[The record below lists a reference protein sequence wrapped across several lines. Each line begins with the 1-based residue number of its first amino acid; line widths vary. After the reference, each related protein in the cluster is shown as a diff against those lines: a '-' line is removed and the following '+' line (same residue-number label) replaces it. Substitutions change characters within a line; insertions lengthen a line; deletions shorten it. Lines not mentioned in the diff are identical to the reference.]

1 MAGPTIAFICPT
13 CGHFDYAIKA
23 IRSFLEYTPDP
34 VAIVVDDAS
43 PDWDEPRWRAF
54 VDSGRPRVSH
64 HRFRENGGLT
74 RSWNWG
80 IRRAIDMGAGY
91 VIAGNSDILFCEG
104 WYRGLVEALES
115 GHALAGP
122 ISNAPGP
129 TSRGKACIAAYY
141 PGFRLVDDLDYLN
154 YVSGVLRRAYLGY
167 HVVASINGFFQMARA
182 DVWWAGRYDDDHVY
196 QPRNLMTGSEDELQ
210 ARWAALGRK
219 AVVCPASF
227 IFHYRSV
234 TRGRDYLHGLWYR
247 ENLRIRPPRPPA
259 R

>member
-1 MAGPTIAFICPT
+1 M
-13 CGHFDYAIKA
+13 
-23 IRSFLEYTPDP
+23 
-34 VAIVVDDAS
+34 
-43 PDWDEPRWRAF
+43 
-54 VDSGRPRVSH
+54 
-64 HRFRENGGLT
+64 T

-80 IRRAIDMGAGY
+80 IRRAIDMGARY

-129 TSRGKACIAAYY
+129 TSRGKASITAYY
-141 PGFRLVDDLDYLN
+141 PGFRLVDDLNYLN
-154 YVSGVLRRAYLGY
+154 YVSGVLCRAYLGY
-167 HVVASINGFFQMARA
+167 HVEASINGFFQMARA

-210 ARWAALGRK
+210 ARWARRAGRPSSAPRHSSSITGPSRAGGITCMGCGTARNIASGRLAPL
-219 AVVCPASF
+219 AVTLTAADRTDTPGASG
-227 IFHYRSV
+227 S
-234 TRGRDYLHGLWYR
+234 RGRRGDLTGGR
-247 ENLRIRPPRPPA
+247 CRSRRG

>member
-23 IRSFLEYTPDP
+23 IRSFLKYTPDP
-34 VAIVVDDAS
+34 RVIIVDDAS
-43 PDWDEPRWRAF
+43 PDWDDPRWRAF
-54 VDSGRPRVSH
+54 VDSGRPHVSH
-64 HRFRENGGLT
+64 HRFRENGGVT

-129 TSRGKACIAAYY
+129 TSRGKASITAYY
-141 PGFRLVDDLDYLN
+141 PGFRLVDDLNYLN

-167 HVVASINGFFQMARA
+167 HVADQHQWIFPDGQGRRLVGRQVRRRSRLPASQPHDGQRGRA
-182 DVWWAGRYDDDHVY
+182 
-196 QPRNLMTGSEDELQ
+196 PGS
-210 ARWAALGRK
+210 LGRTG
-219 AVVCPASF
+219 PE
-227 IFHYRSV
+227 
-234 TRGRDYLHGLWYR
+234 GRRLPRVLHIPLPVRHAREGL
-247 ENLRIRPPRPPA
+247 PA
-259 R
+259 RVVVPQR